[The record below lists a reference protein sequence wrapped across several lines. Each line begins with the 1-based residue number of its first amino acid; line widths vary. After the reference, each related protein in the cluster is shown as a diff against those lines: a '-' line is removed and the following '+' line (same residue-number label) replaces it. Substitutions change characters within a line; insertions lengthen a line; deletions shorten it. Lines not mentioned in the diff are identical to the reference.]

1 MDGALGQCSC
11 AMPEPFHYRHS
22 GLHIASQLELP
33 EWEAF
38 ACEKGEPDVRI
49 VLSDEPCP
57 DCPTDGSVAVGETLR
72 FAVEG
77 IGGWQVE
84 GGRTIRLHPSLT
96 ADVPELRLFTLG
108 SAWGALG
115 YQRGFAMWHGSAV
128 EREGRVVLFC
138 GDAGAGKST
147 MAAAQC
153 AGGARLVA
161 DDLSRIQPSADGPLI
176 HPSSMRIKLW
186 REAVEHFGW
195 QDRILQRD
203 YYREDKFHCSVPSH
217 HAGGEA
223 LPLAAIVLLEDADKT
238 RLERLSGAAALEAV
252 MQGTL
257 YRPEML
263 DALSQWGVQ
272 GGLAARVLS
281 EASVWRW
288 ARPKSFTPASLEAP
302 MATILAR

>member
-1 MDGALGQCSC
+1 MDAALGQCLRV
-11 AMPEPFHYRHS
+11 MPEPFHYRHS
-22 GLHIASQLELP
+22 KLHIASQLELP
-33 EWEAF
+33 EWEGF
-38 ACEKGEPDVRI
+38 ACEKGKPDVRI
-49 VLSDEPCP
+49 VLSDKPCP
-57 DCPTDGSVAVGETLR
+57 DCPTDGSVAVGDTLR

-84 GGRTIRLHPSLT
+84 GDHTIRLHPGLT
-96 ADVPELRLFTLG
+96 ADAPELRLFTLG

-128 EREGRVVLFC
+128 EVRGRVVLFC

-161 DDLSRIQPSADGPLI
+161 DDLSRIEPSEGGALI

-186 REAVEHFGW
+186 RQALEHFAW
-195 QDRILQRD
+195 QDRIIQRD

-217 HAGGEA
+217 HAGGVPV
-223 LPLAAIVLLEDADKT
+223 PLSAIVILESADEAH
-238 RLERLSGAAALEAV
+238 LERLSGSTALEAV
-252 MQGTL
+252 MKATL

-263 DALSQWGVQ
+263 DALGQWGVQ
-272 GGLAARVLS
+272 GGLAARVVG
-281 EASVWRW
+281 EVPVWRW
-288 ARPKSFTPASLEAP
+288 ARPKYFTSASLEVP